1 MNLNINYVDALA
13 AAGHRRELEEQ
24 ARAERLLA
32 EVYTYSHPTPK
43 HFSLTWLLRWRRH
56 TEQPAEESLRHS

>member
-1 MNLNINYVDALA
+1 MNFNLNYVDALA

-32 EVYTYSHPTPK
+32 EVYTYSHPEPK
-43 HFSLTWLLRWRRH
+43 HFSLMEWLHLRRH